1 MKAMQTTPTENPDK
15 YKRRVREVGFVLS
28 AQDYLIYLEGL
39 PSARV
44 NDIIVSPTG
53 GRALVTTLS
62 KDRIEALMLD
72 KERPFPGTAFS
83 INKNGLSIPL
93 SDNLLGRT
101 FNPLGEPL
109 DNKGS
114 FPPGGSALELD
125 VVAGGIHTRE
135 IIDEQLI
142 TGISKIDILLPVGM
156 GQREL
161 LFGEPKSGKG
171 AFLRDIIINQK
182 DKGLICVY
190 ASIGQSEI
198 ATKEFVENLTQKEA
212 MPYSVV
218 IAATSSE
225 SAPMIAIAPSVAMSV
240 AEYFRDTGR
249 NVLVI
254 LDDLGLHAKYLREI
268 GLLSGRIPGRESY
281 PADIF
286 YQHSHLVER
295 AGKYRRENGIN
306 SITLIPV
313 IETDVENFT
322 NLIPTNVMSMTDG
335 HLFFSASLR
344 AQGHFPALEV
354 GRSVTRVGHQTQK
367 PILKELADLVRRLL
381 ADYAELERYGRF
393 GSELS
398 SETQVT
404 IKRGI
409 VAQEL
414 LDQERMEKID
424 PNAQILLL
432 SLVFTGFFDLKDAEF
447 VKNNKTK
454 IIRTLETNSS
464 FNRLLTTG
472 SEMNLAELQKL
483 LSVKL
488 KILEEACR

>member
-1 MKAMQTTPTENPDK
+1 MPTSQTDNINK
-15 YKRRVREVGFVLS
+15 YKRLTKEVGFVLS

-44 NDIIVSPTG
+44 NDIIISPTG
-53 GRALVTTLS
+53 GRALVTTLA
-62 KDRIEALMLD
+62 KDKIEALMLD

-109 DNKGS
+109 DGKEP
-114 FPPGGSALELD
+114 FPPGGAPLELD

-142 TGISKIDILLPVGM
+142 TGLSKIDILLPIGR

-171 AFLRDIIINQK
+171 AFLRDIIVNQK
-182 DKGLICVY
+182 DKGIICIY
-190 ASIGQSEI
+190 TSIGQSEI
-198 ATKEFVENLTQKEA
+198 ITKQFVQNIEEA
-212 MPYSVV
+212 GASFYTIV
-218 IAATSSE
+218 IAATSRE
-225 SAPMIAIAPSVAMSV
+225 SAPLISIAPSVAMSV

-295 AGKYRRENGIN
+295 AGKYRRETGIN

-313 IETDVENFT
+313 IETDIENFT

-335 HLFFSASLR
+335 HLFFSSSLR
-344 AQGHFPALEV
+344 AQGHYPALEV

-367 PILKELADLVRRLL
+367 PILKELADKVRRLL
-381 ADYAELERYGRF
+381 ADYTELERYGRF

-398 SETQVT
+398 SETQII

-414 LDQERMEKID
+414 LDQERNEKID
-424 PNAQILLL
+424 LNAQILLL
-432 SLVFTGFFDLKDAEF
+432 SLVFTSFFDLKDAEF
-447 VKNNKTK
+447 VKKNKTK
-454 IIRTLETNSS
+454 IIKVLEENTS
-464 FNRLLTTG
+464 FNRILTTG
-472 SEMNLAELQKL
+472 TEMDFAELLKL

-488 KILEEACR
+488 KIMEEACR